1 MTNDEPRPPRKLSV
15 RVKFLF
21 VMIAVYGVVALFD
34 PEVAVKALRYFRT
47 IVMEVIPVLALVFVI
62 LFLSNAFLKPER
74 IRRHLGEGSGLLGW
88 LYAIIGGIIISGPP
102 YILYPML
109 GEMQKRGARNALLA
123 AMLYN
128 RNVKIHFLPAMVY
141 YFGLRYTVVLSV
153 YIILFSILNGKVL
166 ELLTQFRGRQA

>member
-1 MTNDEPRPPRKLSV
+1 MTNGEPHPPRKLSG

-21 VMIAVYGVVALFD
+21 VMLAVYGVVALFN
-34 PEVAVKALRYFRT
+34 PAAVQNALRYFRV
-47 IVMEVIPVLALVFVI
+47 IIMEVIPVLALVFVI
-62 LFLSNAFLKPER
+62 LFLSNAFLNPER
-74 IRRHLGEGSGLLGW
+74 IRRHLGADSGVKGW
-88 LYAIIGGIIISGPP
+88 LYAIIGGIVISGPP

-109 GEMQKRGARNALLA
+109 GEMQKHGARNALIA

-153 YIILFSILNGKVL
+153 YIILFSMLNGKAL
-166 ELLTQFRGRQA
+166 ELLVKE